1 VYKLHTNG
9 DFMKTN
15 NFNKLIKVALLSAAL
30 VTSVVACGNKNK
42 DNQQL
47 NAFQQSCVSN
57 CQDISA
63 IPFFTVNST
72 AQSQSYGY
80 GYGSQSSMRLSLSF
94 AGQNINPQQS
104 QNQNYNQ
111 WASPAMNYSGRVSV
125 VGTATTSQVLSPA
138 FCPQVPAGQYSVVT
152 NAAGQWNQG
161 QISGVRLVFSGP
173 VSMTAIL
180 TNAQASEGMY
190 QYGAG
195 GSRLYGTLQIEQV
208 NGYYCQGS
216 NFYLY

>member
-1 VYKLHTNG
+1 
-9 DFMKTN
+9 MKTN
-15 NFNKLIKVALLSAAL
+15 NLNKLIKVALLSAAL

-72 AQSQSYGY
+72 AQSQTYGY

-94 AGQNINPQQS
+94 AGQNISQQQN
-104 QNQNYNQ
+104 QNQNYNP
-111 WASPAMNYSGRVSV
+111 WASPAMNYSGRVSA
-125 VGTATTSQVLSPA
+125 VGTVTISQVLNLG
-138 FCPQVPAGQYSVVT
+138 FCPQVPAGQYSLAT
-152 NAAGQWNQG
+152 NTAGQWNQG
-161 QISGVRLVFSGP
+161 QISGIRFVISGP

-180 TNAQASEGMY
+180 LNAQATEGMY
-190 QYGAG
+190 QYGSG
-195 GSRLYGTLQIEQV
+195 GSRLYGTLQVEQV
-208 NGYYCQGS
+208 NGYYCQGA

>member
-1 VYKLHTNG
+1 
-9 DFMKTN
+9 MKTN

-80 GYGSQSSMRLSLSF
+80 GYGSQASMRLNLSF
-94 AGQNINPQQS
+94 AGQNINPQQ
-104 QNQNYNQ
+104 QNTNPNQNYNQ

-125 VGTATTSQVLSPA
+125 IGTATLNQVLSPA
-138 FCPQVPAGQYSVVT
+138 FCPQVPAGQYSVST
-152 NAAGQWNQG
+152 HTAGQWNQG
-161 QISGVRLVFSGP
+161 QISGVRFVISGP
-173 VSMTAIL
+173 VSMTAVL
-180 TNAQASEGMY
+180 LNAQASEGMY

>member
-1 VYKLHTNG
+1 
-9 DFMKTN
+9 MRTN
-15 NFNKLIKVALLSAAL
+15 NLNKLIKVALLSAAL

-63 IPFFTVNST
+63 IPFFSVNST
-72 AQSQSYGY
+72 AQSQSYGYGY

-94 AGQNINPQQS
+94 AGQNINQQQN

-111 WASPAMNYSGRVSV
+111 WASPAMNYTGRVSAI
-125 VGTATTSQVLSPA
+125 GTVTTSQVLNLG
-138 FCPQVPAGQYSVVT
+138 FCPQVPAGQYSLAT
-152 NAAGQWNQG
+152 QTAGQWNQG
-161 QISGVRLVFSGP
+161 QISGIRFVISGP

-180 TNAQASEGMY
+180 LNAQASEGMY
-190 QYGAG
+190 QYGSG

-208 NGYYCQGS
+208 NGYYCQGA